1 MLAPRIGLVAR
12 QDLSRAT
19 RFLRRR
25 RGWRQRDLAERSG
38 VSRETVSR
46 LERGEINGMTVGYLD
61 RLASALGA
69 RLLIELRWHGEQLD
83 RLMDSAHAAL
93 QEQTVRV
100 LRAANWTS
108 EVEVSFNWYGDR
120 GRCDA
125 VAFDAETRTLL
136 IVEAKTRI
144 GDVQELLGRLDI
156 KVRLGRQIA
165 RQIGWPEPARVI
177 PCLVIADGRTARRVV
192 ASHAALFARFTHRG
206 RAADRWLAAPDTA
219 EHVGGLLIFESL
231 PHSHQATARSPIR
244 KPKAP
249 DSRDT

>member
-1 MLAPRIGLVAR
+1 MVVR
-12 QDLSRAT
+12 QNLSRAT

-25 RGWRQRDLAERSG
+25 RGWRQRDLAARGG

-46 LERGEINGMTVGYLD
+46 LERGGIDGMTVAALD

-69 RLLIELRWHGEQLD
+69 TLVIELRWHGEQLD

-93 QEQTVRV
+93 EELTVQA
-100 LRAANWTS
+100 LRATNWMS

-125 VAFDAETRTLL
+125 VAFDPGTRTLL
-136 IVEAKTRI
+136 IVEAKTRL
-144 GDVQELLGRLDI
+144 GDVQDLLGRLDV
-156 KVRLGRQIA
+156 KVRLGKQIA
-165 RQIGWPEPARVI
+165 HQIGWPEPARVI
-177 PCLVIADGRTARRVV
+177 PCLVVADGRTARRVV

-206 RAADRWLAAPDTA
+206 RAADRWLAAPDSD

-231 PHSHQATARSPIR
+231 PDSHHATARSPIR
-244 KPKAP
+244 TPKPP
-249 DSRDT
+249 DSHRV